1 LQLRLRRIGCS
12 RSTLKIPDPDDTG
25 GIPTCTEAV
34 PTCAEPVLTM
44 GSTATPALT
53 IRSSRVRLRLVA
65 RDTHRPANPSFSRE
79 LHALTRA
86 YGHARHGTV
95 ELRVIVTSSPPSWLC
110 SQPRCMGVPGE
121 GEGIRL
127 VGHRSPPGRNAGP
140 ITVIVSAYLEPRAHA
155 VTSERGRCRYWGATE
170 RLPCIRA
177 VLPCGPSGWVPFASP
192 ARSDTGREAVLAE
205 RRRAT

>member
-1 LQLRLRRIGCS
+1 MAASYRLPSPPGPAGLSPAARLRRISCS
-12 RSTLKIPDPDDTG
+12 RSTLKIPDPDDARD
-25 GIPTCTEAV
+25 IPTCTEAV
-34 PTCAEPVLTM
+34 PMCAEPVLTM

-79 LHALTRA
+79 LHAITRGC
-86 YGHARHGTV
+86 GHTRRGTV
-95 ELRVIVTSSPPSWLC
+95 GLRVIVTSSPPSWLC

-155 VTSERGRCRYWGATE
+155 VTSERGRCRYWGPLSDYLVSGLFCRVARVVRPV
-170 RLPCIRA
+170 RLP
-177 VLPCGPSGWVPFASP
+177 
-192 ARSDTGREAVLAE
+192 RS
-205 RRRAT
+205 